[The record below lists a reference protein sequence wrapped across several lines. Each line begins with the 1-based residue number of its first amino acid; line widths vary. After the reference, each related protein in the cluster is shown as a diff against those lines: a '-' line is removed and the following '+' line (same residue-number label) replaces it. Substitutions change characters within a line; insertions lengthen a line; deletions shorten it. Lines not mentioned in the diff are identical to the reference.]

1 MDKWHVSRLKRY
13 FAVYMF
19 AIILS
24 TTLIIAFLTFILI
37 SSRIFSAIGA
47 RSYVELFILLIINVL
62 IGTGISFVVS
72 RRIFGPITELSKAS
86 QIVAKGDFSVR
97 LEETHR
103 VKELRDMAV
112 NFNVMVSELGSIETF
127 RNDFVANVSHEFK
140 TPIAAIEGYTTLL
153 QDPGLSEA
161 ERQEYSSV
169 IIESTKQL
177 SILCENILKIS
188 RLENQQIVTEQR
200 KFRVDEQIRQAI
212 LLLETKWSGKELNL
226 VIDLDPVLYYGSE
239 EMLMYV
245 WSNLLGNAIKF
256 TPRSGIVTVN
266 LRQLE
271 QMISVT
277 VTDTGAGMTEEVQ
290 AHIFE
295 KFYQGDRARY
305 SEGNGLGLTL
315 VKRIVDLCG
324 GEIKVDSKPM
334 CGSTFTVLLPI
345 PR

>member
-188 RLENQQIVTEQR
+188 RLENQQIVR
-200 KFRVDEQIRQAI
+200 AAQI
-212 LLLETKWSGKELNL
+212 S
-226 VIDLDPVLYYGSE
+226 
-239 EMLMYV
+239 
-245 WSNLLGNAIKF
+245 
-256 TPRSGIVTVN
+256 
-266 LRQLE
+266 
-271 QMISVT
+271 
-277 VTDTGAGMTEEVQ
+277 
-290 AHIFE
+290 
-295 KFYQGDRARY
+295 
-305 SEGNGLGLTL
+305 
-315 VKRIVDLCG
+315 CG
-324 GEIKVDSKPM
+324 
-334 CGSTFTVLLPI
+334 
-345 PR
+345 